1 MSLLQDCQILNVVIF
16 VLSLMDEYVCA
27 LRIKSMEETLIDYQ
41 EHDIGCLVFKV
52 WIFFKSCVYICKVSL
67 KNWKVDH
74 RPCTTEENKDDPIFY
89 LSIFLIT
96 QLSVFW

>member
-52 WIFFKSCVYICKVSL
+52 
-67 KNWKVDH
+67 
-74 RPCTTEENKDDPIFY
+74 
-89 LSIFLIT
+89 
-96 QLSVFW
+96 